1 MGALLAQNSRPD
13 CLYAPAAAAARS
25 PVVQP
30 VVQPLGGPD
39 CETIM
44 YLPPDERAP
53 RYEDGILALLAAND
67 GRGLLTAEI
76 ERATGFPK
84 LAVLKSLGTLYHQ
97 RRVHRVSH
105 GRFRLYYSQRDEP
118 APYRDIDGGSGRMY
132 NARRVSNEEGD
143 FVRIEEREIDG
154 NGFARDVGGVL
165 VPLSKVNEVVN
176 AVKAALSQAGAAA
189 GGR

>member
-1 MGALLAQNSRPD
+1 M
-13 CLYAPAAAAARS
+13 
-25 PVVQP
+25 
-30 VVQPLGGPD
+30 VQPLNGPD

-44 YLPPDERAP
+44 SLPPDERAP
-53 RYEDGILALLAAND
+53 RYEGGILALLAAND
-67 GRGLLTAEI
+67 GRGLSTAEI
-76 ERATGFPK
+76 ERATCFPK
-84 LAVLKSLGTLYHQ
+84 LAVLKSLDILYHQ

-105 GRFRLYYSQRDEP
+105 GRFRLYYTQREEP
-118 APYRDIDGGSGRMY
+118 APYRDIAGGGRGGRRY

-165 VPLSKVNEVVN
+165 VPLSKVGEVVS
-176 AVKAALSQAGAAA
+176 AVKSALPQAGA